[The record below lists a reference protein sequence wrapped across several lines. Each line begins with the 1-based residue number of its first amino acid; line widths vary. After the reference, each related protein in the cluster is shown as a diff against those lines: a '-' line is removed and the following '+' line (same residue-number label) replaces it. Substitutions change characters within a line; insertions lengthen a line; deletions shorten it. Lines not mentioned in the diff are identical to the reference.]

1 MKVCIYGAGAI
12 GCRLAPPLYR
22 GGAQVSVVARGAALD
37 AIRANGITVE
47 APLGTRTATVQARDD
62 PAALGVQDVVMVAVK
77 APALPAIAAGLQPL
91 MGPATDVVFVVNGIP
106 WWYLQGEHGPLTGRT
121 LPRLDPGDVLRK
133 TVGIGRSVGGVIFG
147 GCDVVSPGVVHV
159 ENAKMRL
166 ILGHP
171 DGRRSERLEALAACL
186 RGDDLNVEVTD
197 HIRRGVWTKL
207 QMVVC
212 SGLFGCLTG
221 QAPKWAYAD
230 PACER
235 AIGTLVNELGAVAG
249 ALGCATGIT
258 PDAVLNGARQ
268 QTHHTTVAQD
278 LERGSPMMEFD
289 ALFAAPL
296 ALARM
301 LALSTPMLELLVA
314 LTKIRAQATGAY
326 PKDL

>member
-12 GCRLAPPLYR
+12 GCRLAPPLFR
-22 GGAQVSVVARGAALD
+22 GGARVSVVARGATLD
-37 AIRANGITVE
+37 AVRANGIT
-47 APLGTRTATVQARDD
+47 AQSPLGTRTATVEASDD
-62 PAALGVQDVVMVAVK
+62 PATLGVQDAILVTVK
-77 APALPAIAAGLQPL
+77 APALPAIATGLQPL

-133 TVGIGRSVGGVIFG
+133 TVGIDRSIGGVIFG

-159 ENAKMRL
+159 ENAKMRF

-171 DGRRSERLEALAACL
+171 DGRRSERLDALAACL
-186 RGDDLNVEVTD
+186 RGDDLNVEITD

-212 SGLFGCLTG
+212 SGLIGCLTG
-221 QAPKWAYAD
+221 QAPKSAYAD
-230 PACER
+230 PVCER
-235 AIGTLVNELGAVAG
+235 AVGTLVNELGAIAG

-268 QTHHTTVAQD
+268 QTHLPSSAQD
-278 LERGSPMMEFD
+278 LENGSPNMEFD
-289 ALFAAPL
+289 TLFAAPL

-301 LALSTPMLELLVA
+301 LSIPVPTLELLVA
-314 LTKIRAQATGAY
+314 LTRIRAQKTGAY